1 VDPREDVGCDT
12 NNYGENMSESKPTIL
27 MVDDEESLIDIVS
40 SVLESEGFTVL
51 TASSV
56 DRGIM
61 HLKTTVPDLIIS
73 DIVMPGKNGFDFFD
87 HVRSL
92 PHLQNVPFLFLTAN
106 SDPESILIGKEIG
119 SDDYLT
125 KPVDFHL
132 LLSSIRGKLKRKDQL
147 NIAVNYQTEKMK
159 NEIFRLI
166 THEMRTPLTSI
177 LGATEML
184 TDPQNEFSPKE
195 LTDFLKMLQNSS
207 KRLNVMVDDFLTVT
221 KIESGEIDR
230 EMEIHNSRI
239 NPHQIVNR
247 LIGDLEYQSSLQN
260 IVIKNAISD
269 KAISVFM
276 FSAHI
281 ENILRRLIGN
291 AIKFSHPHGV
301 VTVDLQENDSFIF
314 SVADN
319 GCGIPEDKKNLI
331 FQKFGQINREKHEQ
345 QGSGLGLY
353 IAYHLAK
360 LNGGELSFESVDGIG
375 STFYLKVP
383 KPR

>member
-1 VDPREDVGCDT
+1 
-12 NNYGENMSESKPTIL
+12 MSDSRPIIL
-27 MVDDEESLIDIVS
+27 MVDDEESLIDIVG
-40 SVLESEGFTVL
+40 SVLETEGFDVL
-51 TASSV
+51 TAKSV
-56 DRGIM
+56 DKAIE
-61 HLKTTVPDLIIS
+61 HLNTATPDLIIS
-73 DIVMPGKNGFDFFD
+73 DITMPGKNGFDFFA

-92 PHLQNVPFLFLTAN
+92 PHLQQVPFLFLTAH

-132 LLSSIRGKLKRKDQL
+132 LLSSIRGKLKRKAQL
-147 NIAVNYQTEKMK
+147 NKAVNFQTEKMK

-184 TDPQNEFSPKE
+184 SDSQGELSTKE
-195 LTDFLKMLQNSS
+195 LTDFLQMLQNSS

-230 EMEIHNSRI
+230 EMEVQNFRI
-239 NPHQIVNR
+239 NPFHIVNR
-247 LIGDLEYQSSLQN
+247 IILDLEYHCSHQH
-260 IVIKNAISD
+260 ITVKNTIPDATIT
-269 KAISVFM
+269 VFM
-276 FSAHI
+276 FAPHV
-281 ENILRRLIGN
+281 ENILRRLIDN
-291 AIKFSHPHGV
+291 AIKFSHSDGV
-301 VTVDLQENDSFIF
+301 VTVALEENDTFKF
-314 SVADN
+314 SVSDN
-319 GCGIPEDKKNLI
+319 GTGIAEDKKIMI
-331 FQKFGQINREKHEQ
+331 FQKFGQINREKQEQ

-360 LNGGELSFESVDGIG
+360 LNGGELSFDSVEGKG

-383 KPR
+383 KQR

>member
-1 VDPREDVGCDT
+1 
-12 NNYGENMSESKPTIL
+12 MSESKPTIL

-195 LTDFLKMLQNSS
+195 LTDFLRMLQNSS